1 MSDSPAPRRPHDLGP
16 AVAWSC
22 PESCPPS
29 FPDGRMGVLLL
40 HVGVSA
46 CLRPKVAE
54 GRSLVTALVDSELV
68 PFVEQIRLPGALRL
82 IGDQQILPKSA
93 FW

>member
-1 MSDSPAPRRPHDLGP
+1 
-16 AVAWSC
+16 
-22 PESCPPS
+22 
-29 FPDGRMGVLLL
+29 
-40 HVGVSA
+40 
-46 CLRPKVAE
+46 
-54 GRSLVTALVDSELV
+54 VTALVDSELV